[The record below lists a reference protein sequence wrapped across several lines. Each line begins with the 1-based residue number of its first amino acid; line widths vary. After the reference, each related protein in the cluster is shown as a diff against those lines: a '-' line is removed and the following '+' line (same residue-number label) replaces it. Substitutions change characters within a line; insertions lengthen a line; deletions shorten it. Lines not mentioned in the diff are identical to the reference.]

1 MTCLK
6 HYFCQQ
12 WPKKTKIQATN
23 IYTSAVSVVS
33 ILHKKFIITKKKQ
46 YLPFQTLCK
55 YFSSNSFHDHIC
67 TFSTCQFFDLP
78 HYKTYQ
84 RWRECQYLISY
95 PSLCWPYNSCDFVW
109 RIWCWINNNLL
120 IDFLIHSHHLSAW
133 YCVDV
138 VRRNPVL
145 VTHGSQRVN
154 RKNYLIFDTV
164 FVVINCGWCSHCCN
178 NIKLVLTC
186 SSNNLKNRARLLWG
200 SYDTQS
206 LEVLYSPQPDL

>member
-1 MTCLK
+1 MNMTCLK
-6 HYFCQQ
+6 LYFCQQ
-12 WPKKTKIQATN
+12 WPKKPRFKPQIF
-23 IYTSAVSVVS
+23 
-33 ILHKKFIITKKKQ
+33 ILLPCQSYIRNLLSQKKKQ

-55 YFSSNSFHDHIC
+55 YFSSNSFHDNVC

-84 RWRECQYLISY
+84 RWRECQDLISY
-95 PSLCWPYNSCDFVW
+95 PSLCLPYNSCNFVW

-120 IDFLIHSHHLSAW
+120 IDFLIHSHHLSDW
-133 YCVDV
+133 YCIYI

-145 VTHGSQRVN
+145 VTHGSQRVK

-164 FVVINCGWCSHCCN
+164 FVVINCGWRSHCCN